1 MVLVITQNDQFG
13 RYIVEWLNEKG
24 YPCSLACDGQQGLE
38 NAQQEVPM
46 VVVLDLYVKEPSG
59 MEVLHKLREQGYTGK
74 VILMGGMSV
83 SPMVPEALRLGVDQ
97 VIGGES
103 NLGPL
108 EWAIQSAFHSLSSK
122 PGPESI
128 EEKEV
133 EQPSN
138 SFS

>member
-1 MVLVITQNDQFG
+1 
-13 RYIVEWLNEKG
+13 
-24 YPCSLACDGQQGLE
+24 
-38 NAQQEVPM
+38 

-74 VILMGGMSV
+74 VILMGGISV
-83 SPMVPEALRLGVDQ
+83 SPMVSEALRLGVDQ

-108 EWAIQSAFHSLSSK
+108 EWAIQSAIQSTSTK
-122 PGPESI
+122 PESESI
-128 EEKEV
+128 EEEKA